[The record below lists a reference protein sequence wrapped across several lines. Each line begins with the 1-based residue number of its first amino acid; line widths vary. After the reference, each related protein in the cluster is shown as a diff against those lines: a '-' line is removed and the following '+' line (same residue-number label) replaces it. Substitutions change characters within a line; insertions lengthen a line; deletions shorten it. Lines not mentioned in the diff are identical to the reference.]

1 MGGGTGDGG
10 GGGGGEG
17 GGKLQVTVPE
27 NVMGTPLF
35 VTEEMSVLS
44 FPLDGRLKA
53 FSFPDESTSPA
64 QLTQP
69 GAVLKVGIAGQGENG
84 GGAEATLGTLAR
96 GEKNGSQSW
105 YPLSRGIHWDLPV
118 PQAALVEQGN
128 LCGGV
133 VIVGWKGTRT
143 IARHIRHRVI

>member
-1 MGGGTGDGG
+1 M
-10 GGGGGEG
+10 
-17 GGKLQVTVPE
+17 QVTVPE

-96 GEKNGSQSW
+96 GKMGSVLVSAVKW
-105 YPLSRGIHWDLPV
+105 ESMGISPV
-118 PQAALVEQGN
+118 PQASLVEQGD